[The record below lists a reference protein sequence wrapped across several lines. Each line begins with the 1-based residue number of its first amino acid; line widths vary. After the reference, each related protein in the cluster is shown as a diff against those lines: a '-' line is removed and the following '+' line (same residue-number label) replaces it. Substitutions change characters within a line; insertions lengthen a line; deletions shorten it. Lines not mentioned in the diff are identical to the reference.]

1 MRISAF
7 LLLLLIICSGCG
19 KSHNDNIITQPDP
32 EKPVLLFPAENA
44 ACTPSS
50 VLSATQSSVQL
61 SWATAKNADSYDV
74 SLKNLISGEVI
85 IKNVNDSKLLLSLT
99 RSTPYSWAVT
109 AKSTKSTATAQ
120 SETWKFYNPGPGA
133 TYYVPFPADAVAPA
147 NGESL
152 SAVAGKIDL
161 KWKGGD
167 ADNDI
172 IGYEV
177 YLGTT
182 ATGMTI
188 LESNVTNMFLT
199 GVSVTP
205 GTKYYWK
212 VVTKDARGNES
223 NSATF
228 NFSVN

>member
-1 MRISAF
+1 M
-7 LLLLLIICSGCG
+7 
-19 KSHNDNIITQPDP
+19 
-32 EKPVLLFPAENA
+32 
-44 ACTPSS
+44 S
-50 VLSATQSSVQL
+50 V
-61 SWATAKNADSYDV
+61 
-74 SLKNLISGEVI
+74 
-85 IKNVNDSKLLLSLT
+85 
-99 RSTPYSWAVT
+99 
-109 AKSTKSTATAQ
+109 
-120 SETWKFYNPGPGA
+120 
-133 TYYVPFPADAVAPA
+133 
-147 NGESL
+147 
-152 SAVAGKIDL
+152 VAGKVDL
-161 KWKGGD
+161 KWKGSD

-212 VVTKDARGNES
+212 VVTKDARGNTS
-223 NSATF
+223 NSITF